1 MNFKRW
7 HLKNDEKTQYNN
19 RYNTM
24 LIQLEFPVIIKNRVE
39 PFFILNAKG
48 LKKKKSVI
56 TLEF

>member
-1 MNFKRW
+1 
-7 HLKNDEKTQYNN
+7 
-19 RYNTM
+19 M